1 MARHDLLRGH
11 WFQKD
16 VILLAVRW
24 YCHFPVL
31 YRDVRDMLA
40 ERGIS
45 VNADSVYRSVRKFG
59 PEIRKRALSRHRYL
73 RDLTWQVDEIH
84 IRVSGRW
91 SCLWRAVDQ
100 YGQFIDFRLTPR
112 RDSASRHKR
121 RCTSTSS

>member
-1 MARHDLLRGH
+1 MARHDPLRGH

-31 YRDVRDMLA
+31 
-40 ERGIS
+40 
-45 VNADSVYRSVRKFG
+45 YRSVRKFG